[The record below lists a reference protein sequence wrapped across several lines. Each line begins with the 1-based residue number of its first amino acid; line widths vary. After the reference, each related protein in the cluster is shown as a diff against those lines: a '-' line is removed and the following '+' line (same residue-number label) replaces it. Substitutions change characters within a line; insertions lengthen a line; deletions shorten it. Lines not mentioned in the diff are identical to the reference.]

1 MNNTIRL
8 PQEVIELAKKYAD
21 YNLRTI
27 SKQIEYWIT
36 IGRISDDNPDLTGS
50 FIKQN
55 IRSLKEASNNDL
67 SDFKLQEG

>member
-8 PQEVIELAKKYAD
+8 PQGIIELAKKHAD

-36 IGRISDDNPDLTGS
+36 IGMIADDNPELTAS

-55 IRSLKEASNNDL
+55 LKSLKEAVNSDIT
-67 SDFKLQEG
+67 DFKMQEV